1 MSKRWNPETV
11 AAPVGRY
18 SHLAQIPADH
28 ELVVVAGQIG
38 ARPDGTLAGP
48 DAEAQTREALAN
60 IERVLA
66 AAGAGPEH
74 LVKVF
79 SMVSRHRASARFSRR
94 DRRRVQPVVPGER
107 LADAVA
113 DRGVRAGET
122 GAGRGNRGDGRGA
135 PMIRSPERQDA
146 R

>member
-11 AAPVGRY
+11 AAPIGRY

-60 IERVLA
+60 IERALA

-79 SMVSRHRASARFSRR
+79 SMVAGAEHLPGFRTASGEVFSRWFPAS
-94 DRRRVQPVVPGER
+94 DWPTQSLIVVAA
-107 LADAVA
+107 LAKPELAVEIEA
-113 DRGVRAGET
+113 MAAVPR
-122 GAGRGNRGDGRGA
+122 
-135 PMIRSPERQDA
+135 
-146 R
+146 

>member
-1 MSKRWNPETV
+1 MSKRWNPGTV
-11 AAPVGRY
+11 AGPVGRY

-60 IERVLA
+60 IERLLA

-79 SMVSRHRASARFSRR
+79 SMVAGTEHLAGFRAASGDVLSRWFPESDWPPQSLIVVSALAKPELA
-94 DRRRVQPVVPGER
+94 VEIEAMAAVPR
-107 LADAVA
+107 
-113 DRGVRAGET
+113 
-122 GAGRGNRGDGRGA
+122 
-135 PMIRSPERQDA
+135 
-146 R
+146 

>member
-18 SHLAQIPADH
+18 SHLAQIPAGQ

-79 SMVSRHRASARFSRR
+79 SMVAGTEHLAGFRAATGAVFSRWFPEG
-94 DRRRVQPVVPGER
+94 DWPTQSLIVVSA
-107 LADAVA
+107 LAKPELAVEIEA
-113 DRGVRAGET
+113 MAAVPR
-122 GAGRGNRGDGRGA
+122 
-135 PMIRSPERQDA
+135 
-146 R
+146 